1 MDNDYNVDV
10 NLNID
15 NLAVDDKTDIVISFT
30 EKYEI
35 HNIKAR
41 KDIIK
46 ILVYSKDKLNK
57 DDLDYDMYIE
67 YQKNLGKLIISKL
80 YDDFV

>member
-1 MDNDYNVDV
+1 MNRFALV
-10 NLNID
+10 
-15 NLAVDDKTDIVISFT
+15 
-30 EKYEI
+30 
-35 HNIKAR
+35 KAR